1 MDKPPRIEMRPAQ
14 PYAGTRK
21 VMAMRDVDR
30 EIPAMRTVAARWLDD
45 HGVRPS
51 GKPFLRFHA
60 IDMPERMDVE
70 VGMPT
75 GQAHDAGEEVESGL
89 LPAGRYAVVVYT
101 GVENGV
107 PANRRLLD
115 WIATQGEQ
123 ALAHPSDRGE
133 VFAARYETF
142 LTDAEAE
149 PDRHRWLFEVAIQ
162 VRG

>member
-1 MDKPPRIEMRPAQ
+1 MNNAPRIEVRPEQ

-21 VMAMRDVDR
+21 VMAMRDFDR
-30 EIPAMRTVAARWLDD
+30 EIPAMRTIVARWLDA

-51 GKPFLRFHA
+51 GQPFLRFHA

-75 GQAHDAGEEVESGL
+75 EHADDASGEVESGL

-101 GVENGV
+101 GVENAV
-107 PANRRLLD
+107 PANTRLLD
-115 WIATQGEQ
+115 WIAAQGEQ
-123 ALAHPSDRGE
+123 ALAHASERGE
-133 VFAARYETF
+133 VFEARYETF

-149 PDRHRWLFEVAIQ
+149 ADPHRWLFEVAIQ
-162 VRG
+162 VRS